1 MLLKRAWSH
10 LTLYPQKCAFGGTL
24 YINGFFLCLKNSQ
37 SVKFGQLELQLMKE
51 NKDVYFLVT
60 PHSSSCMPE
69 YGLYKVGESARDM
82 LCINADQCLDF
93 YPLAAYSLLAVKVIS
108 LKHSVLDL

>member
-1 MLLKRAWSH
+1 MDGYRKGS
-10 LTLYPQKCAFGGTL
+10 
-24 YINGFFLCLKNSQ
+24 FLCLKNSE
-37 SVKFGQLELQLMKE
+37 SVEFGQLELILMKE

-82 LCINADQCLDF
+82 LCINADQCLEF
-93 YPLAAYSLLAVKVIS
+93 YPLAAYSLLAVKVIF